1 MRRSIDCQTGEIHC
15 FHTDAMRLD
24 LRVYMKQRIN
34 LYLDENLVERAK
46 IQAVLLKTSVSEMV
60 EALLQ
65 EHVDRLEMRKV
76 QAKS

>member
-1 MRRSIDCQTGEIHC
+1 
-15 FHTDAMRLD
+15 
-24 LRVYMKQRIN
+24 MKQRIN